1 MVEDW
6 LCGTAER
13 EEWNELGGY
22 QIHFYESRRLTKTQS
37 LISNQVRRPAELKH
51 LTKQRK
57 RK

>member
-13 EEWNELGGY
+13 EEWNELGGC
-22 QIHFYESRRLTKTQS
+22 QIHLYEVGGLRPQS

>member
-6 LCGTAER
+6 LWVTAER
-13 EEWNELGGY
+13 DEWNELGGY
-22 QIHFYESRRLTKTQS
+22 QVQFCEIGGLRPQG